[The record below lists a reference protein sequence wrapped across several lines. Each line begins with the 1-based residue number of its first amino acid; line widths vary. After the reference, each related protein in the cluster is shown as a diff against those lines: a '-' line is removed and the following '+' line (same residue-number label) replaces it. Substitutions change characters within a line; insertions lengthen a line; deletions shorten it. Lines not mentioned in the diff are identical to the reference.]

1 MKKLILLL
9 IFVIVVSGCC
19 AQDIK
24 HKTATKD
31 TFGLRSIQDSIFR
44 KKRDSLLLI
53 HKKH

>member
-9 IFVIVVSGCC
+9 IFVIVVIRCC

-24 HKTATKD
+24 HKPAIKD
-31 TFGLRSIQDSIFR
+31 SFGLRAIQDSIFR
-44 KKRDSLLLI
+44 KKRDILLLI